1 MYVGSLEGNFRKKV
15 MDGTSNAQYVQPGYL
30 LFVKD
35 ETLVAQRFKLSTL
48 TVEGDAIPIET
59 DVLRRF
65 GGALGRGNGL
75 AKR

>member
-48 TVEGDAIPIET
+48 TVVGDAIPIET